1 VNPLR
6 VELVSPR
13 QGLIA
18 AVASRLEAVGGDYS
32 RAWVVF
38 PEKRPGT
45 YLRKALAEREGRG
58 FIPPRLD
65 SLETLVDR
73 IYAERLGLGG
83 RPADVMDAV
92 AVLFELHRAAT
103 GPLGGGAFLEAD
115 RFFPLGVK
123 LFRDLEE
130 LAAAGVSK
138 EDLAR
143 LDVLAEEAVPAETRE
158 RLQRLSFFSEAFYE
172 RLPSL
177 GLTTPASRLRAV
189 VERLDPALFPDV
201 GAFFFA
207 GFFSLAK
214 LEAAVIRTLLD
225 REGSRLFLLKG
236 RGIEEALGLFG
247 VFDADLRAAASAPDP
262 GPPPEVVLTR
272 SSDTHGQI
280 SALNAAL
287 ADGLADPARLH
298 ERQVI
303 VLPAAETL
311 FPLYQQTLTTI
322 DEERFNI
329 SLGYPLSR
337 TPVASFFE
345 RLLEVIP
352 SMDGQG
358 RVYAPHYL
366 RFILHPYAKNIYFP
380 GPGRRADLTRILVHA
395 VEEALIEGRMK
406 AFWSLEEIETDRG
419 IRETVQARTA
429 GVENAPAPAA
439 LMDHLAAIH
448 AATIG
453 PFLEVRDVGDFADK
467 MARVLDFISERST
480 ARLHRF
486 FHPYA
491 EAFMDRL
498 KSLARSLLR
507 DIVFSDPASY
517 AQLFRK
523 IAAAGSVPFYGTP
536 LKGLQV
542 LGFWETRGI
551 PFEEVHLL
559 DANEGVLPAASRSD
573 SLLPLAARL
582 AVGLPTYREEER
594 RMEYHLDVLVRG
606 AKSAH
611 LYFVEN
617 NDRERS
623 RFVEKKLWEMQRRDG
638 EKGGD
643 RYLRTVEY
651 RVDLAERGARE
662 VDKTPAVVE
671 FLKEFRYSAT
681 ALDAYLKCP
690 LGFYFKYVLGLKEKE
705 EAGEG
710 VEKRDVGVLV
720 HAILEDFF
728 RPHLGR
734 PLAVSDLSEA
744 ALEKV
749 VDRHFARL
757 FGPDA
762 GNPYLIKLQTK
773 SRLLDFLRSYQ
784 KPVIE
789 RLTCKTLTI
798 RSLEETVL
806 GERAD
811 FKLQARF
818 DRTEYRGDD
827 LFVLDFKTSH
837 NTRYLGIDFKRLDLE
852 DRKGWSRT
860 IGSLQLPLYTMLVAQ
875 KEGRATSEVHGRFV
889 MLGKSRLGPEIEFS
903 PYDVGKK
910 GEPEDPSARR
920 EKIDAVESVI
930 DSLLAE
936 IVDPGRPFEPAGDEA
951 ACRFC
956 PFPALCGSRG
966 PDR

>member
-1 VNPLR
+1 VSPLR

-13 QGLIA
+13 EGLIA
-18 AVASRLEAVGGDYS
+18 AVASHLEAVGGDYS

-38 PEKRPGT
+38 PEKRPGY

-73 IYAERLGLGG
+73 IHAERLGLGG

-92 AVLFELHRAAT
+92 AVLFELHRTAPR
-103 GPLGGGAFLEAD
+103 PLGGGAFLEAD

-130 LAAAGVSK
+130 LAAAGASK
-138 EDLAR
+138 EDLVR

-189 VERLDPALFPDV
+189 AERLDPALFPDV

-214 LEAAVIRTLLD
+214 LEAAVVRTLLEG
-225 REGSRLFLLKG
+225 EGSRLFLLKG
-236 RGIEEALGLFG
+236 RGIEEALDLFG
-247 VFDADLRAAASAPDP
+247 VFDADIRAAASAPDP
-262 GPPPEVVLTR
+262 GPPPEVVLTK

-280 SALNAAL
+280 AALNAVL
-287 ADGLADPARLH
+287 ADRLADPSRLH
-298 ERQVI
+298 ERQVV

-311 FPLYQQTLTTI
+311 FPLYQQTLSTI
-322 DEERFNI
+322 DEERFNV

-345 RLLEVIP
+345 RLLEVVQ
-352 SMDGQG
+352 SMDEEG
-358 RVYAPHYL
+358 RVYVPHYL
-366 RFILHPYAKNIYFP
+366 RFILHPYTKNVYFP

-429 GVENAPAPAA
+429 GVENAPPPAA
-439 LMDHLAAIH
+439 LLEHLGAVH

-453 PFLEVRDVGDFADK
+453 PFLEIRDVGDFAAK
-467 MARVLDFISERST
+467 LARVLEFIYERST

-498 KSLARSLLR
+498 ESLARSLLR
-507 DIVFSDPASY
+507 SIVFSDPASY

-523 IAAAGSVPFYGTP
+523 VAAAGSVPFYGTP
-536 LKGLQV
+536 LGGLQV

-559 DANEGVLPAASRSD
+559 DANEGVLPASSRSD

-582 AVGLPTYREEER
+582 AVGLPSYREEER

-606 AKSAH
+606 AKSVH

-623 RFVEKKLWEMQRRDG
+623 RFVEKTLWEMQRRDG
-638 EKGGD
+638 EKGEG

-651 RVDLAERGARE
+651 RVDLAGTGPRE
-662 VDKTPAVVE
+662 VEKTPAVAG
-671 FLKEFRYSAT
+671 FLREFRYSAT

-690 LGFYFKYVLGLKEKE
+690 LGFYFKYVLGLREKE

-710 VEKRDVGVLV
+710 VEKKDIGVLV
-720 HAILEDFF
+720 HSILEDFF

-734 PLAVSDLSEA
+734 PLAARDLDESAMEEA
-744 ALEKV
+744 VEG
-749 VDRHFARL
+749 HFARL
-757 FGPDA
+757 FGQDA
-762 GNPYLIKLQTK
+762 GNPHLM
-773 SRLLDFLRSYQ
+773 
-784 KPVIE
+784 
-789 RLTCKTLTI
+789 
-798 RSLEETVL
+798 
-806 GERAD
+806 
-811 FKLQARF
+811 KLQARRHLVDF
-818 DRTEYRGDD
+818 LRLYQKPLAEGLEAEEKRLVILGLEQTLAGERGGFRLQARVDRTEKRGEG
-827 LFVLDFKTSH
+827 LFVLDFKTFH
-837 NTRYLGIDFKRLDLE
+837 NTRYLGIDFERLDLD
-852 DRKGWSRT
+852 DRASWGRA
-860 IGSLQLPLYTMLVAQ
+860 IRSLQLPLYTMVLAQ
-875 KEGRATSEVHGRFV
+875 KEGLPSAEVHGRFV
-889 MLGKSRLGPEIEFS
+889 MLGRSRLGPEIEFS
-903 PYDVGKK
+903 PYDAREK
-910 GEPEDPSARR
+910 GAPEDPAARR
-920 EKIDAVESVI
+920 EKIAKVEQVI
-930 DSLLAE
+930 DLLLAE
-936 IVDPGRPFEPAGDEA
+936 IADPGRPFEAAEA
-951 ACRFC
+951 DSDACRFC
-956 PFPALCGSRG
+956 PFPALCGR
-966 PDR
+966 